1 MFGEGGPSDSR
12 ALVLLVFNGT
22 LQDLTVL
29 DCVGEHR
36 GFGTVWESTIVLWD
50 CDGGT
55 QITSRTIRNTGAN
68 KPPWMT

>member
-50 CDGGT
+50 CEGEHKLRVGLFGT
-55 QITSRTIRNTGAN
+55 QVQTSLPG
-68 KPPWMT
+68 